1 MRQIMAS
8 QKQLG
13 ETEVSDVKLDPQ
25 SRDEVPEVLRGLQ
38 HVYSNPETRREIF
51 RILEKLIPDGTRTDT
66 GRRGMDLWKILV
78 MGVLRLVCNWDF
90 DHLHD
95 QVNNH
100 RAIRQLLGHGLLDFA
115 DLYSL
120 QAIKD
125 NVSLFTPAILDEINQ
140 VVVKAGHRLLGK
152 ADEPLKAKGDSFVV
166 ETDVHYPTD
175 INLLW
180 DALRK
185 IILLLARLC
194 EAHDVVGW
202 RQFKHWLGKIK
213 KLFRK
218 IQKLKSSTSKDEQK
232 QADQKG
238 KIQEAHQEY
247 IDLAQEMLAR
257 VVITL
262 ASLPAA
268 ACQDKVAE
276 IKTFVA
282 HAQRQIS
289 QIHRRV
295 ILGETIPH
303 AEKVFSLFEP
313 HTRWISKGKAGV
325 PQELG
330 LPVCVMED
338 QFGFILAGRVME
350 TEIDKEVAVSF
361 TLAVKAAYPNLSRG
375 SFDQGFYSPDN
386 QTKLSNIL
394 DVVILPKKG
403 RRSAADQERESS
415 DAFVE
420 GRRQHPAIESAINGL
435 EHAGLDRCLDHGVE
449 GFKRYVGLAILARN
463 LQTLG
468 KIARQNDKKEQEKK
482 EKRQAR
488 QAA

>member
-1 MRQIMAS
+1 MRQIMAD

-13 ETEVSDVKLDPQ
+13 ETDISEVALDPQ
-25 SRDEVPEVLRGLQ
+25 SRDEIPQVLSGLKQ
-38 HVYSNPETRREIF
+38 IYNDPETRREVF
-51 RILEKLIPDGTRTDT
+51 RILEKLIPEGVRTDT

-100 RAIRQLLGHGLLDFA
+100 RTIRQILGHGLLNFFDI
-115 DLYSL
+115 YSL
-120 QAIKD
+120 QTLKD
-125 NVSLFTPAILDEINQ
+125 NVSLFTPAILAEINQ

-152 ADEPLKAKGDSFVV
+152 TDEPLKAKGDSFVV
-166 ETDVHYPTD
+166 ETNVHYPTD

-185 IILLLARLC
+185 LILLTAALC
-194 EAHDVVGW
+194 GAHGLEGW
-202 RQFKHWLGKIK
+202 RQFSYWLRKIK
-213 KLFRK
+213 QAFRK

-232 QADQKG
+232 QAARQR
-238 KIQEAHQEY
+238 KIQEAHQTY
-247 IDLAQEMLAR
+247 IDMAQEVMAR
-257 VVITL
+257 VETTL
-262 ASLPAA
+262 ASLPASA
-268 ACQDKVAE
+268 SKTSVEE
-276 IKTFVA
+276 IKTYVA
-282 HAQRQIS
+282 HARRQVN
-289 QIHRRV
+289 QIERRV
-295 ILGETIPH
+295 IQGETIPH
-303 AEKVFSLFEP
+303 KEKVFSIFEP

-338 QFGFILAGRVME
+338 QFGFILAGLVME

-361 TLAVKAAYPNLSRG
+361 TRAVKVVYPNLSRC
-375 SFDQGFYSPDN
+375 SFDQGFYSPAN
-386 QTKLSNIL
+386 LKELPNVL

-403 RRSAADQERESS
+403 RLSAADQERESS
-415 DAFVE
+415 EAFVE

-435 EHAGLDRCLDHGVE
+435 ETAGLDRCPDHGID
-449 GFKRYVGLAILARN
+449 GFKRYVGLSILARN

-468 KIARQNDKKEQEKK
+468 KIVQQREKK
-482 EKRQAR
+482 KQMR